1 MTASR
6 PEGHATAAVAERV
19 REVLATFDRDVE
31 TTLARLAELYDPDV
45 VFRDPLQTLHGRE
58 AFLAMNRRIA
68 KRARRL
74 TFDVGEVACNAGWMF
89 LAWVITYEPHR
100 GPTLVFEGVTQAR
113 VRDGLIVEHRDHWD
127 LASSLARSLPGV
139 RHVYAAFARRLG

>member
-1 MTASR
+1 MTR
-6 PEGHATAAVAERV
+6 PRDGHATAAVADRV
-19 REVLATFDRDVE
+19 REVLATFDRDLE
-31 TTLARLAELYDPDV
+31 ATLGRLGELYHPDV

-58 AFLAMNRRIA
+58 AFLDMNRRIA
-68 KRARRL
+68 RRARRL
-74 TFDVGEVACNAGWMF
+74 TFDVGEVACNAEWMF
-89 LAWVITYEPHR
+89 LTWTITYEPNR

-139 RHVYAAFARRLG
+139 RNLYAAFARRLG